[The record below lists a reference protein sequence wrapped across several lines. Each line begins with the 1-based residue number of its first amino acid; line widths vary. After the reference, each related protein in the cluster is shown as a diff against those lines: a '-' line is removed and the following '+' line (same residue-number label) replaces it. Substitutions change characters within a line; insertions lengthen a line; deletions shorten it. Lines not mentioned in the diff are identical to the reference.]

1 MNTVI
6 FDMDGTLIDSEPLWK
21 RAEMGVFAE
30 VGVPLTA
37 NMSDET
43 TGMRMDAAVEHWYE
57 RHPWQGV
64 SKQEVAH
71 RVKIRVKELVRLHGV
86 PIKGAVE
93 LARSLSA
100 AGVELAVCSSSAN
113 FLIEAVCDQLG
124 IRSLFSVLQSAED
137 CLHGKPHPEPYLLTA
152 RRLGVDPE
160 DCLAI
165 EDSIIGM
172 TAAARAGMVVAGMPS
187 PVQRSQAAGICA
199 IVCADLTELSV
210 EQILRLKGR
219 SSSSLGR

>member
-21 RAEMGVFAE
+21 QAEMGIFAE

-37 NMSDET
+37 DMSNET

-57 RHPWQGV
+57 RYPWKIV
-64 SKQEVAH
+64 SKQEIAH
-71 RVKIRVKELVRLHGV
+71 RIKVRVRELVQRHGV

-93 LARSLSA
+93 LARALSA

-124 IRSLFSVLQSAED
+124 IRSLFKVLQSAED

-152 RRLGVDPE
+152 RRLGVDPR
-160 DCLAI
+160 DCVAI

-172 TAAARAGMVVAGMPS
+172 TAAARAGMVVVGMPTAA
-187 PVQRSQAAGICA
+187 QKSQAAGICA

-219 SSSSLGR
+219 PS